1 MTDVIPCRSCEEV
14 TARLDRLIAKI
25 HQIQAPHMNGDK
37 AADVVLVRINARIG
51 LEILLRIR

>member
-14 TARLDRLIAKI
+14 TERLDRLIAKI
-25 HQIQAPHMNGDK
+25 RELQAPHMNGYK
-37 AADVVLVRINARIG
+37 AADVVLVCIITRFG